1 MTHLL
6 ISHRGQKVSAVA
18 LAQVIPNDAGASNV
32 GNGQGQQFITGGC
45 VADADCDPANACC
58 ADNGQGV
65 GVCSGVAAALQ
76 NGKLGCGFSDPNADA
91 TIAAAEAQVA
101 EQGF

>member
-1 MTHLL
+1 MLRLTVAALL
-6 ISHRGQKVSAVA
+6 ALSATA
-18 LAQVIPNDAGASNV
+18 LAQVTPNDAGAANV

-45 VADADCDPANACC
+45 VSDADCDQTIACC

-65 GVCSGVAAALQ
+65 GVCSGIAAAEQ
-76 NGKLGCGFSDPNADA
+76 NGKLGCGFVDPNADA
-91 TIAAAEAQVA
+91 TIEAAQAQVA